1 MKKILVGF
9 VIVLVL
15 LVAAVVALPFIV
27 PMETVKKQLITAAN
41 DATGRTLA
49 IDGNF
54 ELSVFPT
61 LGLKAE
67 QVSFSNPPGSTSPN
81 MAAINSLTAEL
92 ELMPLLGGQI
102 KVARFVLDQ
111 PVVNL
116 EIDEKGNPNWV
127 LDGKKAAPA
136 AAAQDSTAS
145 QDTAPVAIK
154 DINLGDVRLI
164 NGVISYTDKT
174 SGTAEKI
181 ENLNL
186 DISLAS
192 LDSPLDSK
200 GSAVWNGEKIN
211 LAVTVG
217 ALRAIMDNKPTF
229 AKTSISSSKVA
240 LNFEGDINT
249 VTPVSLSGRTDLDVP
264 SLRELAAW
272 AGAPLEVAGDGFG
285 PLKIA
290 GNVAIE
296 GDKYSFNQA
305 SLSFDKIN
313 GKGDFSIN
321 LGGKKPAIK
330 GKLALA
336 ELDVNPYLPPED
348 PKAAKAAT
356 AQDAKPKGPGE
367 WDDTPIDL
375 SALNDVNADFDLS
388 VEKVLVR
395 KIKIGKSVIIAALKD
410 GLLNLNLKQLA
421 LYEGK
426 ANGVVT
432 VDARNA
438 VPKITEKFALSG
450 IQLQPLLTDAA
461 DFNRLEGTGLIE
473 MAVNTTGRSQKEMV
487 SALAGNGRI
496 LFTDGA
502 INGIN
507 LAAMARNV
515 TSAFTNDDAKTP
527 QKTDFAEL
535 SGTYTIQ
542 KGIVTNKDLK
552 MLNPFIRLDGK
563 GKVSLPP
570 RTVNYRLNPKIVAST
585 EGQGGGA
592 AGGLVV
598 PVNISGPWHDL
609 SYAPDLTGVVKGLVS
624 GGGSAVTDTVKSLK
638 KAGEGDVQGL
648 VKSLGGALTGSKPA
662 TTTETTGT
670 TSAPKTTEDP
680 VSKIGNTLKSI
691 FK

>member
-1 MKKILVGF
+1 MKKLLIGVL
-9 VIVLVL
+9 IVVVVL
-15 LVAAVVALPFIV
+15 IAAVVALPFIV
-27 PMETVKKQLITAAN
+27 PMETVKKELITAAN

-49 IDGNF
+49 IDGDF
-54 ELSVFPT
+54 ELTLFPT

-67 QVSFSNPPGSTSPN
+67 QVSFSNPPGSDAAN
-81 MAAINSLTAEL
+81 MAQIKSLTAEL
-92 ELMPLLGGQI
+92 EIMPLLTGQV
-102 KVARFVLDQ
+102 KVARFILDQ
-111 PVVNL
+111 PTVNL

-127 LDGKKAAPA
+127 LGAPDDGAAKKAETADA
-136 AAAQDSTAS
+136 AAGGS
-145 QDTAPVAIK
+145 AP
-154 DINLGDVRLI
+154 INEISLGDVRLI
-164 NGVISYTDKT
+164 NGTVSYMDKK
-174 SGTAEKI
+174 SGTAQKI
-181 ENLNL
+181 EALNL

-192 LDSPLDSK
+192 LDSPFDAT
-200 GSAVWNGEKIN
+200 GSVVWNGEKID

-217 ALRAIMDNKPTF
+217 ALRAIMDNKSTF
-229 AKTSISSSKVA
+229 AKTAISSTKLAVK
-240 LNFEGDINT
+240 FEGDINS
-249 VTPVSLSGRTDLDVP
+249 VTPLSLSGSTDLDVP
-264 SLRELAAW
+264 SVRALAAW
-272 AGAPLEVAGDGFG
+272 AGAPLDVPGDGFG
-285 PLKIA
+285 PLKIS
-290 GNVAIE
+290 GNVAVE
-296 GDKYSFNQA
+296 GDRYSFNQA

-313 GKGDFSIN
+313 GTGDFNVN
-321 LGGKKPAIK
+321 LGGKKPVIK

-348 PKAAKAAT
+348 PAAKAA
-356 AQDAKPKGPGE
+356 APAGAKSAGPGK

-375 SALNDVNADFDLS
+375 SGLKTVNADFDLS
-388 VEKVLVR
+388 VEKILIK

-410 GLLNLNLKQLA
+410 GLLNLNLKELA
-421 LYEGK
+421 LYSGK

-432 VDARNA
+432 VDARGA

-450 IQLQPLLTDAA
+450 IQLQPLMTDAA
-461 DFNRLEGTGLIE
+461 DFDKLEGTGLIE
-473 MAVNTTGRSQKEMV
+473 MSVNTTGRSQKEMV

-515 TSAFTNDDAKTP
+515 ASAFLNDDAKTP

-570 RTVNYRLNPKIVAST
+570 RTINYRLNPKIVTSA
-585 EGQGGGA
+585 EGQGGAA

-598 PVNISGPWHDL
+598 PVDISGPWHDL
-609 SYAPDLTGVVKGLVS
+609 SYQPDLTGVVTGLVS
-624 GGGSAVTDTVKSLK
+624 GGGGAITDTVKGLS
-638 KAGEGDVQGL
+638 KAGEGGVEGL
-648 VKSLGGALTGSKPA
+648 VKGLGGVLGGSKS
-662 TTTETTGT
+662 TTTDTTGT
-670 TSAPKTTEDP
+670 TAAPEPATEDP
-680 VSKIGNTLKSI
+680 VEKLGNTLKSI